1 MPIETPQLLFR
12 GASGSGTT
20 AEHHDYGAL
29 SDTMNGFRALNTD
42 RFGGSDPLTLESP
55 VVQGQMASYMHDL
68 LRVQQTRHPRK
79 GKGKGK
85 GSGEDD
91 TYVGDDGTCLI
102 CLEDFEH
109 GAWLV
114 RLVCRHQFHLQCW
127 DTNVAVT
134 QDATVCPTC
143 RGPGTMIARR
153 YRYVHPST
161 VDPSTLDGG
170 EASDNSYATAQSQ
183 TDGSGVVLPWW
194 PTQGQQPEPYYH
206 ASVQLP
212 DGRLALV
219 VDVGAWTN
227 LTGSKFARAQADR
240 AAAAGR
246 KPSASK
252 LAKPLRVQG
261 VGSGTPQTTWQCE
274 LPIAIPDGS
283 GRAFDHTYTA
293 PTLQGA
299 GEDLPA
305 LLGMKTITEH
315 EGVLECGRGKE
326 RLTFPGPGGYT
337 IT

>member
-1 MPIETPQLLFR
+1 
-12 GASGSGTT
+12 
-20 AEHHDYGAL
+20 
-29 SDTMNGFRALNTD
+29 
-42 RFGGSDPLTLESP
+42 
-55 VVQGQMASYMHDL
+55 
-68 LRVQQTRHPRK
+68 
-79 GKGKGK
+79 
-85 GSGEDD
+85 
-91 TYVGDDGTCLI
+91 
-102 CLEDFEH
+102 
-109 GAWLV
+109 
-114 RLVCRHQFHLQCW
+114 
-127 DTNVAVT
+127 
-134 QDATVCPTC
+134 
-143 RGPGTMIARR
+143 MIARR
-153 YRYVHPST
+153 YRYVHPSA

-227 LTGSKFARAQADR
+227 LTGSKFAREQASR

-261 VGSGTPQTTWQCE
+261 VGSGTPETTWQCE

-283 GRAFDHTYTA
+283 GRAFDHIYTA

-337 IT
+337 INWALGALHMPLERAPSGHVVIPCDDFASVASSSTGLPSRTLQLHATESQPLSSSDASHTGGAGISHNLE